1 MMIKQNI
8 FSLTLLLGSLLTG
21 GCVSTVDEPAADAA
35 PISFATTMTRAAVDT
50 DKKDMK
56 SFLVWGGFDS
66 QNNLFN
72 AETVTPQ
79 GYYDGTRYWVQGK
92 THDFYALHPA
102 SLKDKASCT
111 EGVVITV
118 TDFDTSQKRGTEAID
133 LMIASRTSIQYN
145 AGETPSSVALSFGH
159 ELSRV
164 KFSIQTEAT
173 VTLSNISLTGIAYKG
188 TFSKEP
194 NASGTWTVLT
204 KAEGDKTPFK
214 TDDGG
219 KLDANATT
227 DLLGGDLLLIPQ
239 TLTETAVFSMTWT
252 YDDGTKKTVDVP
264 LPKAGQPEW
273 KRGISYHYSAVIP
286 EQSSDIELTVSVGDW
301 NDKKVNVDLQ

>member
-111 EGVVITV
+111 EGGVITV